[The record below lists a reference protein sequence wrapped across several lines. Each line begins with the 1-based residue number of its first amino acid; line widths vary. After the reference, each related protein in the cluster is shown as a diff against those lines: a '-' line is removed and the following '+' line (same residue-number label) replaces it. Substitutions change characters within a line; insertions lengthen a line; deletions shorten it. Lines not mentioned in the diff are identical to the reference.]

1 MTREEWARSLP
12 DPIHPAQIVER
23 LNAAL
28 DDVGDASTVILTTRK
43 VEMPLS
49 LANAERDAIKLRDGA
64 AQFAQHQPETAW
76 ALDSDAGKRGLAVG
90 LALFDG
96 LDDLRR
102 VAMGKPTTEPILNPA
117 DAAKQVA
124 RGAERMANAAK
135 EGAQAIPT
143 LAIIAGLIYLAH
155 KFGDDI

>member
-28 DDVGDASTVILTTRK
+28 AAVDAASTDILTSRK
-43 VEMPLS
+43 VDMPLS
-49 LANAERDAIKLRDGA
+49 LANAERDAIQLRDGA

-76 ALDSDAGKRGLAVG
+76 QLSSDAGKRGLAVG

-102 VAMGKPTTEPILNPA
+102 VAMGKPAAEGIYNPVDTAKKVAAGVKAAA
-117 DAAKQVA
+117 DAV
-124 RGAERMANAAK
+124 
-135 EGAQAIPT
+135 PT
-143 LAIIAGLIYLAH
+143 VAIILGLLYLAH
-155 KFGDDI
+155 TFGEDDA

>member
-12 DPIHPAQIVER
+12 DPIHPAEIVER
-23 LNAAL
+23 LDAAYKQ
-28 DDVGDASTVILTTRK
+28 VNDAAIEILTSQQ

-49 LANAERDAIKLRDGA
+49 LANAERDAIKLREGA

-76 ALDSDAGKRGLAVG
+76 TLSSDAGQRGLAVG

-102 VAMGKPTTEPILNPA
+102 VAMGKPPTEAIADPI
-117 DAAKQVA
+117 AAAQRVA
-124 RGAERMANAAK
+124 RGAEKMANAAK
-135 EGAQAIPT
+135 QAGQAIPT
-143 LAIIAGLIYLAH
+143 IAIILGLVYLAH
-155 KFGDDI
+155 TFGDDV